1 MFLGVP
7 QGSVLGPL
15 LFNLTEMTDVFN
27 YTDDITF
34 HACELGLKSLIT
46 RLEHDAALAK
56 EWFESNYVML
66 NQDKGHFLLSVH
78 KYDTLF
84 NLGEKRIWESKQQ
97 KLLGVH
103 IDRNLKFDESV
114 LSQCKKAG
122 EKLTALIRIMTFAQ
136 RRNIMKAFIESQFE
150 YCPLV

>member
-56 EWFESNYVML
+56 EWFESNYMMM

-114 LSQCKKAG
+114 LS
-122 EKLTALIRIMTFAQ
+122 
-136 RRNIMKAFIESQFE
+136 
-150 YCPLV
+150 